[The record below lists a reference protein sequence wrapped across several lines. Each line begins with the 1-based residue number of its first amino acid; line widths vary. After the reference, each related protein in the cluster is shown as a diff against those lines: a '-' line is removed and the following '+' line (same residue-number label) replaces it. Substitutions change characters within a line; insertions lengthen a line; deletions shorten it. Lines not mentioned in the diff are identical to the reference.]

1 MAAEWWTMA
10 AKEGLVIYMRGAP
23 VHYTLPEDL
32 SERMLDYVDHV
43 LPALSLLVT
52 DAGTSSGSA
61 DVLFS
66 AYSTLI
72 VEAGACVLHTPTG
85 PSKAI

>member
-1 MAAEWWTMA
+1 MA

-32 SERMLDYVDHV
+32 PERMFDYVDHV

-61 DVLFS
+61 NVLGQH
-66 AYSTLI
+66 LI
-72 VEAGACVLHTPTG
+72 
-85 PSKAI
+85 